1 MYRLLYQD
9 QTPSEIKRDRRV
21 LLTLSRCCPCAQP
34 PPAVCPLACTAV
46 DQRCE
51 YILSCPGVCGGS
63 NVTNADQPHGSA
75 GGSGSDSEGD
85 IDGSVLTAMILQVI
99 FSILVTILPAVYL
112 KDNKPGVGFGFAVAT
127 LGKQLEKRAWLFPIS
142 LVHYED
148 CSAGQRQGKLKDSSF
163 LRDGGHCALPCGRFC
178 LAGVG
183 LRVRDASHFFSN

>member
-1 MYRLLYQD
+1 
-9 QTPSEIKRDRRV
+9 
-21 LLTLSRCCPCAQP
+21 
-34 PPAVCPLACTAV
+34 
-46 DQRCE
+46 
-51 YILSCPGVCGGS
+51 
-63 NVTNADQPHGSA
+63 
-75 GGSGSDSEGD
+75 
-85 IDGSVLTAMILQVI
+85 MILQVI

-183 LRVRDASHFFSN
+183 LRVRDALFFKLNSPNFCLDLVKCLVREIFGSPRLVRARHMGKLTRSAF